1 MKGSEANRVDKF
13 TKLFQNLLNRRLYDR
28 SVPRFHEEKCD
39 VDMEKILCNFMQQEH
54 ICGTCDLYLKK
65 KKMPPHAVCNKLN
78 IQTFPCELKSL
89 NRFES
94 VLISRR
100 LLFNKVKI
108 SPK

>member
-1 MKGSEANRVDKF
+1 
-13 TKLFQNLLNRRLYDR
+13 
-28 SVPRFHEEKCD
+28 
-39 VDMEKILCNFMQQEH
+39 MQQEH

-65 KKMPPHAVCNKLN
+65 KKIPPHAVCNKLN

-100 LLFNKVKI
+100 MLFNKVKI
-108 SPK
+108 IPK